1 MKMFLAVLVCCL
13 IGLTNAI
20 AQSVSVEVVLDQEQ
34 YIINEELLAKVR
46 ITNFSGQ
53 TLNLGADEDWLS
65 FTLESGPTR
74 IVSQRA
80 LVPVRGEFKLDSS
93 KIGTRR

>member
-1 MKMFLAVLVCCL
+1 MKICLAFLVCCL
-13 IGLTNAI
+13 IGLTSAI

-34 YIINEELLAKVR
+34 YLVNEELVAKVR

-53 TLNLGADEDWLS
+53 TLTLGADEDWLS
-65 FTLESGPTR
+65 FTLDGGPTK

-80 LVPVRGEFKLDSS
+80 LVPVR
-93 KIGTRR
+93 R